1 MQLTE
6 PLGFGNVR
14 LTLLLRQSLPALA
27 QPLGDLG
34 VVHVRLDLADLAPL
48 NLRPHHE
55 RVHRSLDVVRVVLLR
70 LLWAT

>member
-1 MQLTE
+1 
-6 PLGFGNVR
+6 
-14 LTLLLRQSLPALA
+14 
-27 QPLGDLG
+27 
-34 VVHVRLDLADLAPL
+34 VHVRLDLADLAPL